1 MTDIPSISFDR
12 LIRSVEKLGF
22 MKVRQRGSHIRFA
35 HRDGRK
41 TTVPDHGHRDV
52 PKGLLFKIVR
62 HDLEMSIDEF
72 LEILK

>member
-1 MTDIPSISFDR
+1 MTEIPSVSFDTLMR
-12 LIRSVEKLGF
+12 AVEKVGF
-22 MKVRQRGSHIRFA
+22 TRVRQRGSHVRYA
-35 HRDGRK
+35 HPDGRK
-41 TTVPDHGHRDV
+41 ATVPDHGHRDV

>member
-1 MTDIPSISFDR
+1 MTEIPSVSFDR
-12 LIRSVEKLGF
+12 LMRAVEKVGF
-22 MKVRQRGSHIRFA
+22 IRVRQRGSHVRYA
-35 HRDGRK
+35 HPDGRK
-41 TTVPDHGHRDV
+41 ATVPDHGHRDV

>member
-12 LIRSVEKLGF
+12 LIRAVEKLGF
-22 MKVRQRGSHIRFA
+22 VKVRQRGSHIRFG
-35 HRDGRK
+35 HPDGRK
-41 TTVPDHGHRDV
+41 ATVPDHGHRDV

-62 HDLEMSIDEF
+62 HDLEMSIDAF

>member
-1 MTDIPSISFDR
+1 MTDIPSVSFDR
-12 LIRSVEKLGF
+12 LIRAVEKVGF
-22 MKVRQRGSHIRFA
+22 MRVRQRGSHVRYA
-35 HRDGRK
+35 HPDGRK
-41 TTVPDHGHRDV
+41 ATVPDHGQRDV